1 MGVTMVTQWC
11 QAQQGLARYT
21 FHSLQSLLDALA
33 EIFKF
38 GISGAGFCQRYLR
51 RSRTNDHEIGKL
63 LETKLFEVHSNSIG
77 GKRLLA
83 MYR

>member
-1 MGVTMVTQWC
+1 MVTQWC

-51 RSRTNDHEIGKL
+51 RSRTNHEMGKL
-63 LETKLFEVHSNSIG
+63 LETKPFKVHSNS
-77 GKRLLA
+77 
-83 MYR
+83 M